1 MENQITT
8 NVNPTTP
15 TLGDEFRNALKKGLI
30 NSSWL
35 AKCVRKHNVPLLFN
49 PYYNEVQLM
58 DDNLNGRIGY
68 WLYSLKCSSYL
79 TIRVQ
84 EIKTICEDS
93 AKFPTQFDYT
103 NAQSLYCVRLANM
116 DDFRKIVCIIQEIA
130 LINVDGPAC

>member
-1 MENQITT
+1 MEST
-8 NVNPTTP
+8 NSTRAIP
-15 TLGDEFRNALKKGLI
+15 TLGEEFRTALQKGI
-30 NSSWL
+30 ISSSWL
-35 AKCVRKHNVPLLFN
+35 TKCVNKYHVPLHFN
-49 PYYNEVQLM
+49 PYYNSVQLI

-84 EIKTICEDS
+84 EIKTICEDGV
-93 AKFPTQFDYT
+93 KVPTQFDYT

-116 DDFRKIVCIIQEIA
+116 DDFRKIICIIQEIA